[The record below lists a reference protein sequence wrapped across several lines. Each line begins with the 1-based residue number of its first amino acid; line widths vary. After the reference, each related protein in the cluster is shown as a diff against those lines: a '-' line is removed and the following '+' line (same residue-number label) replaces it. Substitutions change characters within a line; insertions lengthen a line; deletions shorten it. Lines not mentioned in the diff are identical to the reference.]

1 MAIVRMNPNPVRLSN
16 NLFNDFDRLFSD
28 LASRSTVANEPLSYP
43 ADLYETN
50 NHIVL
55 EMAVPG
61 LTAENLDISVED
73 RNLVIKGKFPEE
85 KSEENQD
92 RRYWMQSIS
101 RSEFSRSLKLARSVD
116 VDNIAATVENG
127 MLKLEMPKVAEAKVR
142 KIEIS

>member
-28 LASRSTVANEPLSYP
+28 LASRSTVTNETLNYP
-43 ADLYETN
+43 ADLYETD

-61 LTAENLDISVED
+61 LSAENLDISVED
-73 RNLVIKGKFPEE
+73 RNLIIKGKFSEE

-127 MLKLEMPKVAEAKVR
+127 MLKLEMPKAAEAKVR

>member
-28 LASRSTVANEPLSYP
+28 LASRNSVANESLSYP
-43 ADLYETN
+43 ADLYETD

-73 RNLVIKGKFPEE
+73 RNLVIKGKFAEE

-92 RRYWMQSIS
+92 RRYWMQSVS
-101 RSEFSRSLKLARSVD
+101 RSEFSRSLKLARTVD

-142 KIEIS
+142 KIEIQ